1 MVISTHDNVQQR
13 GLGALFHVIFSLEFR
28 LAVQS
33 SHFLEHWQ
41 LLFRGR
47 DSMAHYTLPLK
58 GLSGGEG
65 THLLCAYIS

>member
-65 THLLCAYIS
+65 THLLCAYIP